1 MDWNPPS
8 QFLHHSK
15 MTRTS
20 HWILTLVAL
29 KPAGAGLTS
38 ITNQSKN
45 HIIYANEMHI
55 LFQTLHYH
63 LDNLLVFSNI
73 YDTSTENY
81 WVKDLYLHDLEF
93 SLHRPKKLSA
103 TRVNYKKKY
112 MIFNTKRKNFKRNR
126 INHSQCQSAIALNPG
141 SAEFFWSVKAEF

>member
-1 MDWNPPS
+1 MS
-8 QFLHHSK
+8 ELVTK
-15 MTRTS
+15 MV
-20 HWILTLVAL
+20 LTLVAL
-29 KPAGAGLTS
+29 EPAGAGLTS

-103 TRVNYKKKY
+103 TRVNLKN
-112 MIFNTKRKNFKRNR
+112 NTILRKEKSFPVEWN
-126 INHSQCQSAIALNPG
+126 
-141 SAEFFWSVKAEF
+141 